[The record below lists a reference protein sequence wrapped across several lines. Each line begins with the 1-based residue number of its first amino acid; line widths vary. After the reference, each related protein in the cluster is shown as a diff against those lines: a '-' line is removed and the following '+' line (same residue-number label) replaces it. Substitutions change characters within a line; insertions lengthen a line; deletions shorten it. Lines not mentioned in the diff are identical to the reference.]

1 VHTKVRSLYA
11 AVLEAQEAAI
21 AAIRPGVSA
30 ATVDA
35 AARRVFKRLGLDRY
49 FTHSTGHGLGLE
61 IHEMP
66 RLGRAEETLLVEGMV
81 VTVEP
86 GVYIERLGGIRIED
100 EVLITSGG
108 AEVLT
113 SASREFLEL

>member
-1 VHTKVRSLYA
+1 M
-11 AVLEAQEAAI
+11 
-21 AAIRPGVSA
+21 
-30 ATVDA
+30 DA
-35 AARRVFKRLGLDRY
+35 AARRVLSRAGLNRY

-66 RLGRAEETLLVEGMV
+66 RLGRGEETLLEQGMV

-86 GVYIERLGGIRIED
+86 GVYIEGLGGIRIED
-100 EVLITSGG
+100 EVLVTSKG

>member
-1 VHTKVRSLYA
+1 VRSLYD
-11 AVLEAQEAAI
+11 AVLEAQEAAL

-35 AARRVFKRLGLDRY
+35 AARKVFKQSGLERF

-66 RLGRAEETLLVEGMV
+66 RLGRGEETLLETGMV

-86 GVYIERLGGIRIED
+86 GVYVERLGGIRIED
-100 EVLITSGG
+100 EVLVTAHG

>member
-1 VHTKVRSLYA
+1 M
-11 AVLEAQEAAI
+11 
-21 AAIRPGVSA
+21 
-30 ATVDA
+30 
-35 AARRVFKRLGLDRY
+35 GLDRY

-66 RLGRAEETLLVEGMV
+66 RLGRGEETLLEQGMV

-86 GVYIERLGGIRIED
+86 GVYIEGLGGIRIED
-100 EVLITSGG
+100 EVLVTSKG

>member
-1 VHTKVRSLYA
+1 
-11 AVLEAQEAAI
+11 
-21 AAIRPGVSA
+21 
-30 ATVDA
+30 
-35 AARRVFKRLGLDRY
+35 
-49 FTHSTGHGLGLE
+49 
-61 IHEMP
+61 
-66 RLGRAEETLLVEGMV
+66 LLVEGMV